1 MAKPSEVP
9 VDLQELE
16 KEEVT
21 SLDLRKIGTPSG
33 MWDKLMYIARGYER
47 YWKSFF

>member
-16 KEEVT
+16 EEEKRVT
-21 SLDLRKIGTPSG
+21 SLDLRQIGTPSG
-33 MWDKLMYIARGYER
+33 MWEKLLYIFL
-47 YWKSFF
+47 SF